1 MFKEMIDKN
10 EKMYPENL
18 QARIEY
24 LEENGRLI
32 QNALEMALSLGDFQE
47 NINKGNDEEFI
58 LEEAEKRIRYL
69 IPFDAS
75 AFYLID
81 QDQSD
86 FIFSF
91 CEPSEK
97 KQFIEDQV
105 GYMIEKGLFS
115 SAIREKRGIT
125 ISSHDHSRR
134 LILHVIATASRIRGH
149 VCRPVAG

>member
-1 MFKEMIDKN
+1 M
-10 EKMYPENL
+10 
-18 QARIEY
+18 REY
-24 LEENGRLI
+24 
-32 QNALEMALSLGDFQE
+32 
-47 NINKGNDEEFI
+47 I
-58 LEEAEKRIRYL
+58 LREAEKRIRYL

-86 FIFSF
+86 FIFSL

-105 GYMIEKGLFS
+105 GYMIEKGFFAW
-115 SAIREKRGIT
+115 AIRERRGIT

-134 LILHVIATASRIRGH
+134 MMLHVIATSSRIRGMFVGLLPDKERYH
-149 VCRPVAG
+149 SRQIDDPFIIHSAEYGQCRGKP